1 MSQPI
6 GSLAGMR
13 VLDLSRVLAGPSC
26 AQLLGDLGA
35 EIIKVERPGV
45 GDETRTWG
53 PPYVKDSEG
62 NDTTESGYYLCCNRN
77 KRSVAIDFSKPKG
90 VALVKRLVQ
99 HCDVLIEN
107 FKLGGLA
114 RLGLGYDD
122 LKQVQPRL
130 IYCSITGYGQTG
142 PYAARPGYDM
152 VAQGIGGLISMTG
165 EPDRPPVKVP
175 IAVNDVMTGLYAAV
189 GILAALRHRDATG
202 VGQYIDLGLLDVQI
216 GWLYNQGLNYLT
228 GGGIPQRLGTAHPNT
243 VPYQVFETGDG
254 WAIVAANNDGQFK
267 RLCEAAGRPELST
280 DPRFVTNSDRVR
292 NRDELVRIVTDF
304 LRTNTTAYW
313 MEILERANVPCSPVN
328 DVAQVFSDPQVLA
341 RGMKIAMSHP
351 LSGKG
356 TVDLIGCPLRL
367 SETPVAYRI
376 PPPTLGQHTS
386 EVLSEVLG
394 LPSDQID
401 GLRASSII

>member
-53 PPYVKDSEG
+53 PPYVKDSDG

-189 GILAALRHRDATG
+189 GILAALRH
-202 VGQYIDLGLLDVQI
+202 L
-216 GWLYNQGLNYLT
+216 
-228 GGGIPQRLGTAHPNT
+228 
-243 VPYQVFETGDG
+243 
-254 WAIVAANNDGQFK
+254 
-267 RLCEAAGRPELST
+267 
-280 DPRFVTNSDRVR
+280 
-292 NRDELVRIVTDF
+292 
-304 LRTNTTAYW
+304 
-313 MEILERANVPCSPVN
+313 
-328 DVAQVFSDPQVLA
+328 
-341 RGMKIAMSHP
+341 
-351 LSGKG
+351 
-356 TVDLIGCPLRL
+356 
-367 SETPVAYRI
+367 
-376 PPPTLGQHTS
+376 
-386 EVLSEVLG
+386 
-394 LPSDQID
+394 
-401 GLRASSII
+401 

>member
-202 VGQYIDLGLLDVQI
+202 VGQYIDLGLLDVQV

-356 TVDLIGCPLRL
+356 TVDLIGCPLRF